1 MAATGSRR
9 VFLIDGQSA
18 PGLSGSARTMGFKA
32 YNLARMAGIGLLV
45 PQAIVLS
52 TGYCSSAAS
61 QGSSGAEDWRALLTT
76 HLRWMEEA
84 TGLTY
89 GGSRKPLLLSV
100 RSGAPVSMPG
110 MMDTILNVGLNSVT
124 QRGLLRMTGNP
135 RLVWDSYRR
144 LIECFGET
152 VNGISPHAFNAAANH
167 AMQRAGVQNLRDL
180 DAHSLQGLCEAYL
193 DVFRSHTGHEFPQ
206 DPLSQL
212 EEAVKAVFRS
222 WRSTRAAD
230 YRRLHGI
237 DDAIGTA
244 VTIQRMVFGNA
255 GGASGS
261 GVAFTRDPATGEKR
275 LYMEFLFNAQ
285 GEDVV
290 SGRHALQ
297 GPEQLSLLVP
307 AMHGQVNDVALRLEE
322 AFKDVQEF
330 EFTVQDG
337 TLFLLQTRVGKRT
350 SLAALRIA
358 IEQVREGLITPA
370 EALKRIDGIALDNI
384 EQVRL
389 VPGPDTPLLCR
400 AVPASV
406 GVAVGALALDA
417 AATKRL
423 AGSGRRVV
431 LVRQET
437 TTEDIASIA
446 VADGLLTALGGRT
459 SHAAVVARQL
469 NKVCLV
475 GCPDLAIDLHA
486 RTCTIGGVRLR
497 EGDTLC
503 LDASTGS
510 VFVGE
515 PQRVVEKPVALLNE
529 ISGWRR
535 GKSGPRAGV
544 S

>member
-9 VFLIDGQSA
+9 VFLVDSQNAAG
-18 PGLSGSARTMGFKA
+18 PSGSARSMGFKA
-32 YNLARMAGIGLLV
+32 YNLGRMAGIGLLV

-52 TGYCSSAAS
+52 TGYCGTGAANDPA
-61 QGSSGAEDWRALLTT
+61 GEEDWRALLTT

-110 MMDTILNVGLNSVT
+110 MMDTILNVGLNRVT

-144 LIECFGET
+144 FIESFGAT
-152 VNGISPHAFNAAANH
+152 VHGIGAHAFAAAANH
-167 AMQRAGVQNLRDL
+167 AMQRAGVDRQRDL
-180 DAHSLQGLCEAYL
+180 DARSLQGLCEAYL
-193 DVFRSHTGHEFPQ
+193 DVFRGHTGREFPQ
-206 DPLSQL
+206 DPLTQL
-212 EEAVKAVFRS
+212 EESVKAVFRS
-222 WRSTRAAD
+222 WHGAKAAD
-230 YRRLHGI
+230 YRRLHDI
-237 DDAIGTA
+237 DDAVGTA
-244 VTIQRMVFGNA
+244 VTIQRMVFGNG

-297 GPEQLSLLVP
+297 GPEQLSLLLP
-307 AMHGQVNDVALRLEE
+307 AVHGQVSDVARRLEAE
-322 AFKDVQEF
+322 FKDLQEF

-370 EALKRIDGIALDNI
+370 EALKRIDGIELDKI

-417 AATKRL
+417 AAARKFS
-423 AGSGRRVV
+423 GSGRGVV

-437 TTEDIASIA
+437 TTEDIVGIA
-446 VADGLLTALGGRT
+446 AADGLLTALGGRT

-486 RTCTIGGVRLR
+486 RACTIGGVRLR
-497 EGDTLC
+497 EGDMLC

-510 VFVGE
+510 VFAGE

-529 ISGWRR
+529 ISGWRE
-535 GKSGPRAGV
+535 KSGLRTAV